1 MAVAD
6 GSRQRSDEQ
15 FKWQNLR
22 SYFGFMFIT
31 IVHSIFE
38 GLERTARPFKVR
50 GLFSSRSHACPLA
63 AISFQITK
71 LS

>member
-22 SYFGFMFIT
+22 SYFDFMFIT
-31 IVHSIFE
+31 IVHSI
-38 GLERTARPFKVR
+38 V
-50 GLFSSRSHACPLA
+50 
-63 AISFQITK
+63 
-71 LS
+71 